1 MVLAVVIPC
10 YNVSRHI
17 EDVVKGIPKDIKW
30 IIAVDDCS
38 TDDTG
43 VILQRLQDETDRLVV
58 IRHQKNGGVGAA
70 MLSGYAKSLELQ
82 AEISIKMD
90 GDGQMEPHYL
100 PALLKPLLDDEADFT
115 KGNRF
120 RDLRAL
126 QAMPIS
132 RRIGNT
138 GLSFIIKAASGYWN
152 VFDPTNGYTA
162 IKNEILSE
170 MDLSRIHKRYFFE
183 TSVLLEL
190 YYRNA
195 VIKDVP
201 MKAKYGDEVSG
212 LSRTRTL
219 IEFPPK
225 LFKAFL
231 RRIVLMY
238 FLYEFNIAS
247 LFLLCGFP
255 LFAFGIGFGFY
266 NYAKYAMSNLPAPNG
281 TVVIPTLLIILGF
294 QLLLSAVSYDIS
306 NYPKK

>member
-10 YNVSRHI
+10 HNVARHI
-17 EDVVKGIPKDIKW
+17 EEVVNGIPENVSW
-30 IIAVDDCS
+30 IVAVNDCS
-38 TDDTG
+38 TDDTD
-43 VILQRLQDETDRLVV
+43 ILLRRMEQHNKRLVV
-58 IRHQKNGGVGAA
+58 VRHSKNKGVGGA
-70 MLSGYAKSLELQ
+70 MLSGYAKSLELK
-82 AEISIKMD
+82 ADISIKMD
-90 GDGQMEPHYL
+90 GDGQMDPHYL
-100 PALLKPLLDDEADFT
+100 PALLKPLLDEQADFT

-162 IKNEILSE
+162 IKNEILRE
-170 MDLSRIHKRYFFE
+170 MDLSRIHHRYFFE
-183 TSVLLEL
+183 TSMLLEL

-225 LFKAFL
+225 LLKAFF
-231 RRIVLMY
+231 RRIALMY
-238 FLYEFNIAS
+238 FLYDFNIAS
-247 LFLLCGFP
+247 IFLLCGLP
-255 LFAFGIGFGFY
+255 LFLFGIGFGVF
-266 NYAKYAMSNLPAPNG
+266 NYIKYAASHLPAPTG

-294 QLLLSAVSYDIS
+294 QLLLSAISYDIG